1 MIVAAAIRHKDTGI
15 VLTLPRPNR
24 HMHINMV
31 AKDHLGID
39 RHVVNVRFEEGFID
53 SRGRFLGRVRAK
65 FIARRNGQLRSGVD
79 PLGELFT
86 EDLW

>member
-1 MIVAAAIRHKDTGI
+1 MIVAAAIRHKATGI

-31 AKDHLGID
+31 AKDHLRLG
-39 RHVVNVRFEEGFID
+39 RNVVNIDCEEGFLD
-53 SRGRFLGRVRAK
+53 NRGRFLGRGDARLHAWECGQVR
-65 FIARRNGQLRSGVD
+65 GPD
-79 PLGELFT
+79 GELFS